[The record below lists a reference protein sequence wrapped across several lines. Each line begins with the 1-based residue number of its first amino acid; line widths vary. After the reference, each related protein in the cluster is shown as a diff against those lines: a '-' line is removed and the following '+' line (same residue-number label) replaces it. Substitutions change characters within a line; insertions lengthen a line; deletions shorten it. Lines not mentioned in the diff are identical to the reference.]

1 MFDNLLL
8 NTDSYKASHAFQYPP
23 NTTRVFSYIES
34 RGGKFDRTVFFGLQ
48 GFLKQYLSRPV
59 TAEQVD
65 EAAEFWAAHGEP
77 FYREGWDYIVQK
89 HGGVLPVKIRAVAE
103 GTVVPTHNVLVTVE
117 NTDPQCFW
125 LTSFL
130 ETAILRAVWYP
141 TTVATVS
148 WHAQIGRAHV

>member
-65 EAAEFWAAHGEP
+65 EDRKSTRLNSSHIPLSRMPSSA
-77 FYREGWDYIVQK
+77 
-89 HGGVLPVKIRAVAE
+89 
-103 GTVVPTHNVLVTVE
+103 
-117 NTDPQCFW
+117 
-125 LTSFL
+125 
-130 ETAILRAVWYP
+130 
-141 TTVATVS
+141 
-148 WHAQIGRAHV
+148 